1 MQKFIVRLTEE
12 NQNLIESSQI
22 ECFVL
27 DSELPAAL
35 NKKLAKQLQTKNKIV
50 LSMGANAVE
59 LCQDLSLDGVVI
71 DMSQTPHPKA
81 LMDELHQKLGK
92 DAVIGAITRNR
103 RHEAMIIS
111 EAEPDFLIFQAWK
124 DGQSQVAELVK
135 WYNELFLIQSA
146 VLLRDEGVSFT
157 DFECDIVIIS
167 DKDYNFFVAKK
178 QRLD

>member
-1 MQKFIVRLTEE
+1 MQKFIVKITSE
-12 NQNLIESSQI
+12 NISLIDDSRV
-22 ECFVL
+22 ECFLL
-27 DSELPAAL
+27 DSAADTAF
-35 NKKLAKQLQTKNKIV
+35 NRRFAEAARKAGKLL
-50 LSMGANAVE
+50 LSCGDKAPE
-59 LCQDLSLDGVVI
+59 LCRELGLDGVVV
-71 DMSQTPHPKA
+71 DLSKNEKPKA
-81 LMDELHQKLGK
+81 EFQFLRNFLGK

-124 DGQSQVAELVK
+124 DGQPQVAELVK

-146 VLLRDEGVSFT
+146 VLLRDEGVSFA